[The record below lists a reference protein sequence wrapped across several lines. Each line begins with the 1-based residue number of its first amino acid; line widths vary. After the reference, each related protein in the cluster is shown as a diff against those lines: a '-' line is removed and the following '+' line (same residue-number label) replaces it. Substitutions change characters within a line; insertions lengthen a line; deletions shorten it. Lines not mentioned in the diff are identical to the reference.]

1 MELKISSDAL
11 KSGAFFIMIM
21 RAKSN
26 MKYEI
31 VSSYFN
37 FDSSTGI
44 VGDHIIRLSM
54 N

>member
-11 KSGAFFIMIM
+11 KSGAFFIT

-31 VSSYFN
+31 VSSCFN
-37 FDSSTGI
+37 FGSSTGI

>member
-11 KSGAFFIMIM
+11 KSGAFFIT

-44 VGDHIIRLSM
+44 VGDHIIRLSV